1 MATTLTTKAQR
12 AEERKKAAQSAVTSN
27 RAEQGDDA
35 IALLKA
41 DHADVA
47 RWFDEYEDSAS
58 DEDKASLAAQI
69 CLMLTVHTQI
79 EEELFYPASREAT
92 EDGDM
97 IDEAVV
103 EHASAKNL
111 VSQILSMKVGDDLY
125 DAKMKV
131 LGEYV
136 RHHVKE
142 EEEEIFPAVQSTELD
157 LRDIGAKLAARK
169 AELMKGLSPQQKH

>member
-12 AEERKKAAQSAVTSN
+12 AEERKKAAQHAVTSKT
-27 RAEQGDDA
+27 AEEGEDA
-35 IALLKA
+35 IALLTA

-58 DEDKASLAAQI
+58 DDDKAALAAQI

-92 EDGDM
+92 KDEDM

-111 VSQILSMKVGDDLY
+111 IAQIVSMKVGDDLY
-125 DAKMKV
+125 DAKVKV

-169 AELMKGLSPQQKH
+169 AELMKGMSPQQKH